1 MQVRK
6 QALRSR
12 ERARRAEKDETYW
25 RQIGAEIGRWLRE
38 QLPVP
43 THRPLEVAGF
53 AALPGEPVL
62 TAEAGITAW
71 PRVDGEDLVF
81 HACTQAELVSGWRG
95 ILEPP
100 ATSTVVDPDLIL
112 VPGLAFSASGD
123 RLGRGKGFYDRYL
136 DGSQALTVGV
146 TDSAGIYDQ
155 IPKTSLDYSV
165 DVVLTEGQ
173 IYVTETKELDHGD
186 GRRSSRITLGYRPW
200 ALRRLAESKSSP

>member
-1 MQVRK
+1 
-6 QALRSR
+6 
-12 ERARRAEKDETYW
+12 
-25 RQIGAEIGRWLRE
+25 
-38 QLPVP
+38 
-43 THRPLEVAGF
+43 
-53 AALPGEPVL
+53 
-62 TAEAGITAW
+62 
-71 PRVDGEDLVF
+71 VDGEDLVF

-155 IPKTSLDYSV
+155 IPKTSLD
-165 DVVLTEGQ
+165 
-173 IYVTETKELDHGD
+173 
-186 GRRSSRITLGYRPW
+186 
-200 ALRRLAESKSSP
+200 